1 MLWKN
6 KAPRAQTNILLFRI
20 WNNPRL
26 ITNSYNRNNYQPI
39 TKQSEANNENLQT
52 KQLQA
57 DHETI
62 WGQSR
67 TNYKQNMPITSKIW
81 GQSQTI
87 TYKTITGQ
95 SRSFLRLENSF
106 GTVWSLSF
114 AYVHM
119 DEVYPETF
127 GYVCAERKTCLQVP
141 RNKQTKVYI
150 CTVHW
155 VLSLYIYSNTCFGRV
170 DGKQSPGRSY
180 SLLLQKEFIL

>member
-1 MLWKN
+1 M
-6 KAPRAQTNILLFRI
+6 
-20 WNNPRL
+20 
-26 ITNSYNRNNYQPI
+26 PI
-39 TKQSEANNENLQT
+39 TKHSG
-52 KQLQA
+52 
-57 DHETI
+57 H
-62 WGQSR
+62 
-67 TNYKQNMPITSKIW
+67 YC
-81 GQSQTI
+81 

-114 AYVHM
+114 AYVHI

-170 DGKQSPGRSY
+170 DGKQSPGRSC
-180 SLLLQKEFIL
+180 SLLLQKEFILEPNKIQLSCQGSVLYIYEYILYVLYILNINTAGIL